1 MMAEVALACGMNW
14 LVDGLIPVLL
24 DRGHCLQAEEEDG
37 SLSSSVLHGFGDLSL
52 GEDTSLSGSLCHLSK
67 SSIWN

>member
-24 DRGHCLQAEEEDG
+24 DEEGIVCNQRKRMEVYPALF
-37 SLSSSVLHGFGDLSL
+37 SMVL
-52 GEDTSLSGSLCHLSK
+52 E
-67 SSIWN
+67 I